1 MECPCDQLKTNMETF
16 QKEIVLF
23 SKVFDDE
30 EKKWNQVEVKK
41 TATFKELDRL
51 DKSQH
56 KLQFKLVTLFK
67 MNVEEDDPE
76 ISSDALYDITVK
88 FINQMLIIDKDFNSG
103 DKTEFL
109 QDSGAIFNF
118 GTWLLKDKFTDFFL
132 ILTGTK

>member
-1 MECPCDQLKTNMETF
+1 MDTF
-16 QKEIVLF
+16 QKEITLF
-23 SKVFDDE
+23 SKVFNE
-30 EKKWNQVEVKK
+30 ATSKWDQAEIIK

-67 MNVEEDDPE
+67 MNADEDGDPE

-88 FINQMLIIDKDFNSG
+88 FINQMILIDKEFNAG